1 MEGAAAVE
9 AMGYD
14 ACFVTDHP
22 APDAKW
28 LATGGHHTLDPFVAL
43 SFAAA
48 ATTRLRVQTHI
59 LVLPYRNPLLTA
71 KSILS
76 LDVLSQGR
84 TIIGV
89 ASGYLKPEF
98 AALGVE
104 FDERNELTDEAI
116 DIMKQVWEGNAVA
129 YEGLH
134 FRTRG
139 TMMQPRPVQRPH
151 PPLWIGGNSTA
162 AIRRAVD
169 RAQGWVPFPNP
180 AAAVRAVRTPVI
192 GTFEQFAERMVLL
205 PRIRDQRR
213 AHRTTRC
220 VLLPVLDPF
229 RADRFGGVR
238 PGGGDRRAVSARGAR
253 GDMVGR
259 EYAGRA
265 FTARLPRRRPA
276 LRGRGDAPLPH
287 RLTMAAGGTNP
298 LAPRHVSPVPSG
310 HGVATIA
317 TRPPAERTIGSHEG
331 AAPAGPRPL
340 RP

>member
-1 MEGAAAVE
+1 MRFTIGLPTLRSDGATEALTGDTIMEGAAAVE
-9 AMGYD
+9 GMGYD

-28 LATGGHHTLDPFVAL
+28 LGAGGHHALDPFVAL

-71 KSILS
+71 KSIMS
-76 LDVLSQGR
+76 LDLLSQGR

-98 AALGVE
+98 AALGVD

-116 DIMKQVWEGNAVA
+116 DVMKQVWEGNVVA
-129 YEGLH
+129 YDGLH

-139 TMMQPRPVQRPH
+139 TLMQPRPVQRPH

-180 AAAVRAVRTPVI
+180 AAAARAVRTPML
-192 GTFEQFAERMVLL
+192 GTFEAFAERMTLL
-205 PRIRDQRR
+205 
-213 AHRTTRC
+213 
-220 VLLPVLDPF
+220 
-229 RADRFGGVR
+229 
-238 PGGGDRRAVSARGAR
+238 
-253 GDMVGR
+253 R
-259 EYAGRA
+259 E
-265 FTARLPRRRPA
+265 
-276 LRGRGDAPLPH
+276 H
-287 RLTMAAGGTNP
+287 
-298 LAPRHVSPVPSG
+298 PRHVGRTDPLDVCFSPFSIRTTPTGAVEYDPPEVIG
-310 HGVATIA
+310 ELQRLEDLGVTWSVTSIQ
-317 TRPPAERTIGSHEG
+317 AEQSQREYLDG
-331 AAPAGPRPL
+331 AQRFADEVMLPYRAD
-340 RP
+340 